1 MRRILS
7 ICRLERRSG
16 ISVLCCKWNSWKS
29 RSIAFLMATCEFV
42 KFFIG
47 YYYLFVKTMDWQSA
61 FSINWGWQSTGDYN
75 KISMIII
82 IFFPQIGYGRRSER
96 AGCRHNWSGVR
107 QNWLGCLQKTKFL
120 LTILTRFSTLIGLIV
135 YRWIERMNG
144 SLQRIR
150 LIITIYSYAGTV
162 PLVGVAMH
170 RSTYWCFL

>member
-1 MRRILS
+1 
-7 ICRLERRSG
+7 
-16 ISVLCCKWNSWKS
+16 
-29 RSIAFLMATCEFV
+29 
-42 KFFIG
+42 
-47 YYYLFVKTMDWQSA
+47 
-61 FSINWGWQSTGDYN
+61 
-75 KISMIII
+75 MIII

-170 RSTYWCFL
+170 RSTY